1 MRHPGGNAWLPVM
14 TIPPRYSVLM
24 VCTGNI
30 CRSPTADG
38 LLRHALAKAGLAGE
52 VRVDSAGTHDY
63 HVGDPPDP
71 RSCATAKA
79 YGVDLTGLRARQVA
93 KGDFAGFDL
102 ILAMD
107 EGHLA
112 LLQRACPPQ
121 HRHKIKL
128 YLDYA
133 PQFGRIVPD
142 PYYGGGEGFEAVYR
156 MCVAA
161 SRALVEEIRSR
172 LHQPATGISG
182 N

>member
-1 MRHPGGNAWLPVM
+1 M
-14 TIPPRYSVLM
+14 TTPPLFSVLM

-38 LLRHALAKAGLAGE
+38 LLRHALVEAGLSE
-52 VRVDSAGTHDY
+52 RVRVDSAGTHDY
-63 HVGDPPDP
+63 HIGDPPDP

-79 YGVDLTGLRARQVA
+79 YGVDLGSLRARQVT
-93 KGDFAGFDL
+93 KRDFAAFDL

-112 LLQRACPPQ
+112 LLQRACPQQ
-121 HRHKIKL
+121 HRHKVKL

-142 PYYGGGEGFEAVYR
+142 PYYGGQDGFEAVWR
-156 MCVAA
+156 MCEAA
-161 SRALVEEIRSR
+161 SRALVEEIRCR
-172 LHQPATGISG
+172 LRAPADGISG

>member
-1 MRHPGGNAWLPVM
+1 M
-14 TIPPRYSVLM
+14 TAIPLFSVLM

-38 LLRHALAKAGLAGE
+38 LLRHELARAGLGDR

-71 RSCATAKA
+71 RSCATARA
-79 YGVDLTGLRARQVA
+79 YGVDLGSLRARQVA
-93 KGDFAGFDL
+93 KHDFADFDL

-107 EGHLA
+107 DGHLA
-112 LLQRACPPQ
+112 LLQQACPPQ
-121 HRHKIKL
+121 YRHKVNL

-133 PQFGRIVPD
+133 PQFGRVVPD
-142 PYYGGGEGFEAVYR
+142 PYYGGQDGFEAVYR
-156 MCVAA
+156 MCAAA
-161 SRALVEEIRSR
+161 SRALVEDIRSR
-172 LHQPATGISG
+172 LRMPAGGISG

>member
-1 MRHPGGNAWLPVM
+1 M
-14 TIPPRYSVLM
+14 TTPPLFSVLM

-38 LLRHALAKAGLAGE
+38 LLRHALVKAGLSE
-52 VRVDSAGTHDY
+52 RVQVDSAGTHDY
-63 HVGDPPDP
+63 HIGDPPDP

-79 YGVDLTGLRARQVA
+79 YGVDLSSLRARQVT
-93 KGDFAGFDL
+93 KRDFAAFDL

-121 HRHKIKL
+121 HRHKVKL

-142 PYYGGGEGFEAVYR
+142 PYYGGQDGFEAVWR
-156 MCVAA
+156 MCEAA
-161 SRALVEEIRSR
+161 SRVLVDEIRSR
-172 LHQPATGISG
+172 LRQPARSISG

>member
-1 MRHPGGNAWLPVM
+1 M
-14 TIPPRYSVLM
+14 TSPPRFSVLM

-38 LLRHALAKAGLAGE
+38 LLRHALAVAGLAGQ

-63 HVGDPPDP
+63 HIGDPPDA

-93 KGDFAGFDL
+93 KDDFAIFDL

-107 EGHLA
+107 EGHLT

-121 HRHKIKL
+121 HRQKVKL

-133 PQFGRIVPD
+133 PQFGRVVPD
-142 PYYGGGEGFEAVYR
+142 PYYGGKDGFETVWR
-156 MCVAA
+156 MCEAA
-161 SRALVEEIRSR
+161 SRALVDEIRAQLR
-172 LHQPATGISG
+172 QPADRISG